1 MSEESFLGILLKK
14 RIFLSKK
21 KKAGIL
27 LEKGL
32 ASSVELEEISH
43 SVRQSKGPGCH
54 FQLQEVEGAAS
65 VVVPKVSPE
74 VASTVGVIGFNFK

>member
-1 MSEESFLGILLKK
+1 M
-14 RIFLSKK
+14 
-21 KKAGIL
+21 
-27 LEKGL
+27 
-32 ASSVELEEISH
+32 ELEEISH